1 VFFVKN
7 FFAGSIKLVVSAAGV
22 VAAVVGS
29 LNDRGVKM
37 LAVIENNSAAAAD
50 QVARALAVPSDA
62 EINRGDLWRLPAP
75 AAVNRYVPVPHATV
89 ARVVSDQLAGVALIK
104 SERWTVS
111 NYGRRLFGVI
121 DLALNIGS
129 GLPGGGVS
137 VALGVRSSYDK
148 RLSLGIVAGSR
159 VCVCSNLAFSG
170 EISYKRKHTLN
181 GLSDFSSQVVNAIS
195 KIQAYREVEAAR
207 FQRWANHS
215 LTADQV
221 GAFVLELFGRDLLPQ
236 RLFSEVYA
244 ELSDS
249 RYDDFAGNFNAWTLF
264 NRLTTVLNQRAI
276 TRAADHAIETQ
287 GVIKSIE
294 SKFFASVN

>member
-1 VFFVKN
+1 MI
-7 FFAGSIKLVVSAAGV
+7 A
-22 VAAVVGS
+22 
-29 LNDRGVKM
+29 M
-37 LAVIENNSAAAAD
+37 IENNSAAAAD
-50 QVARALAVPSDA
+50 QVARALAVPSDV
-62 EINRGDLWRLPAP
+62 EINRADLWRLPAP
-75 AAVNRYVPVPHATV
+75 AAVNRYVPVPHSTV
-89 ARVVSDQLAGVALIK
+89 ARVVSDQLAGVALIT
-104 SERWTVS
+104 SERWIVS
-111 NYGRRLFGVI
+111 NYGRRLFGVV

-181 GLSDFSSQVVNAIS
+181 GLSDFSGQVVNAIS

-215 LTADQV
+215 LTSDQV
-221 GAFVLELFGRDLLPQ
+221 GAFVLELFGRGLLPQ
-236 RLFSEVYA
+236 RLFGEVYS

-249 RYDDFAGNFNAWTLF
+249 RYDDFAGGFNAWTLF
-264 NRLTTVLNQRAI
+264 NRLTTVLNQRAT

-287 GVIKSIE
+287 AVIKSIE
-294 SKFFASVN
+294 NKFFVNPTFSDVVSVVAGV

>member
-1 VFFVKN
+1 MMI
-7 FFAGSIKLVVSAAGV
+7 A
-22 VAAVVGS
+22 
-29 LNDRGVKM
+29 M
-37 LAVIENNSAAAAD
+37 IENNSAAAAD
-50 QVARALAVPSDA
+50 QVTRALAVPSDV
-62 EINRGDLWRLPAP
+62 EINRADLWKLPAP
-75 AAVNRYVPVPHATV
+75 APVNRYVPVPHSTV
-89 ARVVSDQLAGVALIK
+89 ARVVSDQLAGVALVK

-159 VCVCSNLAFSG
+159 VMVCSNLAFSG

-181 GLSDFSSQVVNAIS
+181 GLSDFSSQVINAIS

-221 GAFVLELFGRDLLPQ
+221 GAFVLELFGRGLLPQ
-236 RLFSEVYA
+236 RLFGEVYA

-249 RYDDFAGNFNAWTLF
+249 RFDDFAGGFNAWTLF
-264 NRLTTVLNQRAI
+264 NRLTTVLNQRA
-276 TRAADHAIETQ
+276 TSRAADHAIETQ
-287 GVIKSIE
+287 GVIRSIE

>member
-1 VFFVKN
+1 
-7 FFAGSIKLVVSAAGV
+7 
-22 VAAVVGS
+22 
-29 LNDRGVKM
+29 M
-37 LAVIENNSAAAAD
+37 LATIETNDATVN
-50 QVARALAVPSDA
+50 RALAVPSDV
-62 EINRGDLWRLPAP
+62 EISRADLWKLPAP
-75 AAVNRYVPVPHATV
+75 APVNRYVPVPHSTV

-104 SERWTVS
+104 SERWIVS

-195 KIQAYREVEAAR
+195 KIQAYREIEAAR
-207 FQRWANHS
+207 FERWANHS
-215 LTADQV
+215 LTSDQV
-221 GAFVLELFGRDLLPQ
+221 GAYVLELFGRGLLPQ
-236 RLFSEVYA
+236 RLFGEVYA

-249 RYDDFAGNFNAWTLF
+249 RYDDFAGTFNAWTLF
-264 NRLTTVLNQRAI
+264 NRLTTVLNSRA
-276 TRAADHAIETQ
+276 TSRAADHAVETQ

-294 SKFFASVN
+294 NKFFASVN